1 MTQEASVGGTKSE
14 LVSASVRETAAFS
27 SHLPLAKGGSET
39 QLWGQAIR
47 LLLVQHPHWVAV
59 P

>member
-1 MTQEASVGGTKSE
+1 MTLEASVWGTKSE
-14 LVSASVRETAAFS
+14 LVSASVRDTALVHG
-27 SHLPLAKGGSET
+27 HLPLAKGGSET

-47 LLLVQHPHWVAV
+47 LLLVQRPHWVAV